1 MPYKYN
7 KKKEEVVEEKPNEE
21 LEEHNPYEIKIKKT
35 NKDDLEQP
43 DSVENDIFPKLPMGC
58 LIIGRSGS
66 GKTQAMVNILTNDN
80 LLGDYFD
87 IVYLMTDAQPDKE
100 LIKDLKLEK
109 KNIITD
115 FNEEKVKEIMD
126 KAERTIQKDGFK
138 NSPKICLLFDD
149 ILSNQ
154 KFLKSKTAIRLA
166 TANRHF
172 NISYIFC
179 SQYFKRLPPVIRTNA
194 RYYMIFP
201 SSMSEIEKIADELTP
216 PRMSKK
222 QFISYLQYATKER
235 YSFMSI
241 NADSQE
247 PLRRMFENILI

>member
-1 MPYKYN
+1 MPYNYLKKN
-7 KKKEEVVEEKPNEE
+7 KEIEEKDIDDNETE
-21 LEEHNPYEIKIKKT
+21 YNPYEIEVKKT
-35 NKDDLEQP
+35 NKDELDQP
-43 DSVENDIFPKLPMGC
+43 DSIKADIFPKLPMGC

-115 FNEEKVKEIMD
+115 FDEEKVKEIMD
-126 KAERTIQKDGFK
+126 KAERTIKKDGFK
-138 NSPKICLLFDD
+138 NSPKIMMVFDD

-154 KFLKSKTAIRLA
+154 KFLKSKTATRLA

-179 SQYFKRLPPVIRTNA
+179 SQYFKKLPPVMRCNA
-194 RYYMIFP
+194 R
-201 SSMSEIEKIADELTP
+201 
-216 PRMSKK
+216 
-222 QFISYLQYATKER
+222 
-235 YSFMSI
+235 
-241 NADSQE
+241 
-247 PLRRMFENILI
+247 

>member
-7 KKKEEVVEEKPNEE
+7 KKKEEVEEKPIEE
-21 LEEHNPYEIKIKKT
+21 DDTEHNPYEIKIKST
-35 NKDDLEQP
+35 NKDSLEQP
-43 DSVENDIFPKLPMGC
+43 ESVENDIFPKLPAGC

-66 GKTQAMVNILTNDN
+66 GKTQSMVNILTNDN

-115 FNEEKVKEIMD
+115 FDEEKVKEIMD
-126 KAERTIQKDGFK
+126 KAERTIKKDSFK
-138 NSPKICLLFDD
+138 NSPKIMMVFDD

-154 KFLKSKTAIRLA
+154 KFLKSKTATRLA

-179 SQYFKRLPPVIRTNA
+179 SQYFKKLPPVMRCNA
-194 RYYMIFP
+194 RYTMIFP

-216 PRMSKK
+216 ARMSKK

-235 YSFMSI
+235 YSFLAI